1 MKKFLSDS
9 LLMSLGAV
17 IWMLIA
23 AKGELPTL
31 SFETLFQLL
40 FAVGLGFLIR
50 SIVGKIHRYR
60 SIKGSYE

>member
-50 SIVGKIHRYR
+50 SIVGKIRRHR
-60 SIKGSYE
+60 SMKGSYE

>member
-17 IWMLIA
+17 IWMIIA
-23 AKGELPTL
+23 AKGKLPTL
-31 SFETLFQLL
+31 SFETLLQLL

-50 SIVGKIHRYR
+50 SIVGKIHRHR
-60 SIKGSYE
+60 SMKGSYE